1 MMVIDSKSLI
11 SDRDLNRKSPPA
23 KQGVLLNKLLHVH
36 RGAVNAVPLK
46 NFLIYSSDDDLQI
59 PGNSLLHCG
68 W

>member
-11 SDRDLNRKSPPA
+11 SDSDLNSKSPPA
-23 KQGVLLNKLLHVH
+23 KQRVLLNKLLHVH
-36 RGAVNAVPLK
+36 RCAVNAVPSE
-46 NFLIYSSDDDLQI
+46 NFLIFCSDDDLQI